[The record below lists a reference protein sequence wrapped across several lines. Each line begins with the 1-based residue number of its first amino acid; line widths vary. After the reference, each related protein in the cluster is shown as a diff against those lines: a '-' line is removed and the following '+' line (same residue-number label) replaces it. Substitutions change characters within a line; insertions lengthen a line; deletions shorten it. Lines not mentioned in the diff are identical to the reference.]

1 MGLSNFLDA
10 IQYTFIFFS
19 NAEII
24 NIKMQLLMQLREVNM
39 LKENADKYQVT
50 SWHGVR

>member
-10 IQYTFIFFS
+10 IQYIFIFFS

-24 NIKMQLLMQLREVNM
+24 KMQLLMQLRKINM
-39 LKENADKYQVT
+39 LKESADKYQVT
-50 SWHGVR
+50 SWHGVW

>member
-10 IQYTFIFFS
+10 MQSIFIFFS
-19 NAEII
+19 NAAII
-24 NIKMQLLMQLREVNM
+24 NIKMQLLMELREVNM
-39 LKENADKYQVT
+39 LKGNADKYQVT